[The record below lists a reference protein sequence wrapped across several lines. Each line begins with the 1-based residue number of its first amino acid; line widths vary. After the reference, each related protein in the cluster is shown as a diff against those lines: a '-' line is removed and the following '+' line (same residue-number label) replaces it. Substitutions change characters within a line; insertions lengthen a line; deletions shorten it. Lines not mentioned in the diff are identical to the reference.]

1 MNRKPVRSM
10 TGFARVRINVD
21 EGEFTL
27 TVKSVN
33 HRGLD
38 IRFHMSADLDPFEN
52 SLRAVVKQHVLRGH
66 VEVRIAFN
74 RSRSAASVTWNR
86 PLMEAYVLG
95 LKQASAIYGVH
106 AEADL
111 NAAFQVPGMLA
122 DDLGRELNPALEGI
136 LAKALGETLDTLNQ
150 FREREGGELAA
161 LMRERDAAV
170 VAAAGKME
178 EIRALALPAFHER
191 LAGRLGELMKGFAM
205 DPQRLAQEAAVL
217 ADRSD
222 IGEEIARLRIHAAQL
237 DKLIEA
243 GGEIG
248 KKMDFLLQEMNREAN
263 TVLSKTTGIGELGLG
278 MTELA
283 LAVKSDIEKIREQSL
298 NVE

>member
-10 TGFARVRINVD
+10 TGFARVRLNAD
-21 EGEFTL
+21 EGEFTV

-38 IRFHMSADLDPFEN
+38 IHFHMSADLDPFEN

-161 LMRERDAAV
+161 LMRERVAAV
-170 VAAAGKME
+170 AAAAGKME
-178 EIRALALPAFHER
+178 EIRALALPALHER
-191 LAGRLGELMKGFAM
+191 LAG
-205 DPQRLAQEAAVL
+205 
-217 ADRSD
+217 
-222 IGEEIARLRIHAAQL
+222 
-237 DKLIEA
+237 
-243 GGEIG
+243 
-248 KKMDFLLQEMNREAN
+248 
-263 TVLSKTTGIGELGLG
+263 
-278 MTELA
+278 
-283 LAVKSDIEKIREQSL
+283 
-298 NVE
+298 